1 MPTFVTE
8 WVIPFGPF
16 RGIDAAMRTS
26 CQINSNFL
34 AQPRWR
40 LYKIR
45 QPPTCL
51 CTTSNFLTNTTIETF
66 QAGHLG
72 RPLANT
78 SRRKYQRQVRQGRD
92 ARQDRRDGQ
101 KRQSRRDGLDWHLDR
116 THMKNMIYIQTWFF
130 PFPILS
136 KGRLNLWVK
145 Y

>member
-1 MPTFVTE
+1 MSTFVTE
-8 WVIPFGPF
+8 GVIPFGPF

-45 QPPTCL
+45 QPLTCL
-51 CTTSNFLTNTTIETF
+51 CTTSNFLTNTPIETF

-72 RPLANT
+72 RPLATT
-78 SRRKYQRQVRQGRD
+78 SRGKYQRQVRQGRD
-92 ARQDRRDGQ
+92 ERQDRRDGRD
-101 KRQSRRDGLDWHLDR
+101 RQDTKEKHDLHINLTFVFS
-116 THMKNMIYIQTWFF
+116 
-130 PFPILS
+130 PILS

-145 Y
+145 YYESKQTD